1 MSRHIKTA
9 EACPNEEKIIKREK
23 ILLHVSTLFLAP
35 IWRISHV
42 SLLFLKKE
50 FKNTSFW
57 NDLCLNRQC
66 MLAISNVCVFVNVAL
81 LYV

>member
-42 SLLFLKKE
+42 SLLFLKKSLKMHHSE
-50 FKNTSFW
+50 TIYVW
-57 NDLCLNRQC
+57 
-66 MLAISNVCVFVNVAL
+66 IGNVCWQFQTCACS
-81 LYV
+81 